1 MGIHSMKA
9 SRSGDMKLLATL
21 LITLLPISL
30 ALPSLSRDFVG
41 LQDQALGR
49 NDADDQDD
57 EDYYD
62 YGSEETFPELDEVE
76 QTLYDQLMQDAMEAQ
91 GRDDA
96 EDEIWAAANGQHD
109 DEYQV
114 DLEEPVYYYD
124 YY

>member
-1 MGIHSMKA
+1 MAFHSIKA
-9 SRSGDMKLLATL
+9 FRSGDMKLLATL

-30 ALPSLSRDFVG
+30 ALPSMSRDFDG

-76 QTLYDQLMQDAMEAQ
+76 QTLYDQSMQDAMEAQ
-91 GRDDA
+91 GRDDE

>member
-1 MGIHSMKA
+1 MAFHSIKA
-9 SRSGDMKLLATL
+9 STSGDMKLLATL

-30 ALPSLSRDFVG
+30 ALPSRDFVG

-62 YGSEETFPELDEVE
+62 YGPEETFPELDEVE
-76 QTLYDQLMQDAMEAQ
+76 QTLYDQSMQDAMEAQ

>member
-1 MGIHSMKA
+1 MAFHSIKA

-30 ALPSLSRDFVG
+30 AFPSMSRDFVG
-41 LQDQALGR
+41 HQDQALGR
-49 NDADDQDD
+49 NDGDDQ
-57 EDYYD
+57 DYYD

-76 QTLYDQLMQDAMEAQ
+76 QTLYDQSMQDLMEAQ

>member
-1 MGIHSMKA
+1 MAFHSIKA

-30 ALPSLSRDFVG
+30 ALPSMARD
-41 LQDQALGR
+41 LALGR

-76 QTLYDQLMQDAMEAQ
+76 QTLYDQSMQDAMEAQ

-109 DEYQV
+109 DDYQV